1 MRKVIPINKSIGL
14 TPKQAIER
22 LREMK
27 PELEDEK
34 LSYAGRLDPMAEG
47 VLLIL
52 VGDENKQRENYLRLD
67 KEYEF
72 EVVLGLQT
80 DTYDGLGLANL
91 DSINVTETDFS
102 DKIAKILPR
111 FIGKLEQS
119 YPPYS
124 SKPVYG
130 KPLWWWARE
139 GRINE
144 IDLPKHGVV
153 IHDIQLLNVEK
164 VSFRDMINMIIQR
177 VDSVDGLFRQDII
190 VKRWYEL
197 KDMNN
202 NDGIFVY
209 SFHTVCTSGMY
220 VRQLVSDIGELL
232 GIGAFTYSIKRTR
245 VGNYSI
251 NDALR
256 LENN

>member
-1 MRKVIPINKSIGL
+1 MC
-14 TPKQAIER
+14 
-22 LREMK
+22 
-27 PELEDEK
+27 
-34 LSYAGRLDPMAEG
+34 
-47 VLLIL
+47 
-52 VGDENKQRENYLRLD
+52 
-67 KEYEF
+67 
-72 EVVLGLQT
+72 
-80 DTYDGLGLANL
+80 
-91 DSINVTETDFS
+91 
-102 DKIAKILPR
+102 
-111 FIGKLEQS
+111 
-119 YPPYS
+119 
-124 SKPVYG
+124 
-130 KPLWWWARE
+130 
-139 GRINE
+139 
-144 IDLPKHGVV
+144 LPKHGVV